1 MNDKTIEIVIT
12 VNMFTLS
19 TSHGAYINI
28 DSVKSTTVFGKLSI
42 FSTVL
47 FYSNMKSQNV
57 NCFRCDL
64 GSYFSNVLNITDNI

>member
-1 MNDKTIEIVIT
+1 MNDKTIEIVIA

-47 FYSNMKSQNV
+47 FYSNMKLQNV
-57 NCFRCDL
+57 NCYKCD
-64 GSYFSNVLNITDNI
+64 GWHYFSKIYLM

>member
-1 MNDKTIEIVIT
+1 MNNKTVEIVIE

-28 DSVKSTTVFGKLSI
+28 DSVKNTTVFGKLSI

-47 FYSNMKSQNV
+47 FYSNMKLQNV
-57 NCFRCDL
+57 NCYRCD
-64 GSYFSNVLNITDNI
+64 GGHYFGNVLNITDNI